1 MGNGTKE
8 LKHLNTKI
16 QEVASS
22 VGITEKNNMSEKSR
36 RQTRAP
42 RTFPDKV
49 TPDIDYFIDR
59 PVV

>member
-1 MGNGTKE
+1 MRNGTKE
-8 LKHLNTKI
+8 LKHLNAKI

-22 VGITEKNNMSEKSR
+22 IAITEKNNVSEKSR

-42 RTFPDKV
+42 GTFPDKV